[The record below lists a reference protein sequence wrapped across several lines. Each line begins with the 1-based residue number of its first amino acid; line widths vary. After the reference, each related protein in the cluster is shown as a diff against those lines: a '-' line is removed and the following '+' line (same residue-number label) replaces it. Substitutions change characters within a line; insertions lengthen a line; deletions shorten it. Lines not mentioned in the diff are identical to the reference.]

1 MIERLAR
8 VRPRLLLYVMTLL
21 VFLVPLAA
29 WLYLFKKPV
38 ADYRELQRTRASLE
52 VAIRESAQLPASID
66 TLTREVASLTRRV
79 RGEGPL
85 LPAGQMA
92 GHIIQQL
99 DLLAPRHGVQLVA
112 VRPGLERSVQMFEEV
127 PFDIEARGSYF
138 GLLEWLRSAEEQLAP
153 LVVTRFA
160 IAAGQPGE
168 ALHMRLKM
176 ASYRLIETAGSA
188 Q

>member
-1 MIERLAR
+1 MIERLAS
-8 VRPRLLLYVMTLL
+8 VRPKLLLYVMILL
-21 VFLVPLAA
+21 VLMVPVAA

-38 ADYRELQRTRASLE
+38 AEYRELLRTRASLE
-52 VAIRESAQLPASID
+52 VAIRESAQLPANIG
-66 TLTREVASLTRRV
+66 TLTREITALTRRV

-99 DLLAPRHGVQLVA
+99 DLLAPRYGVQLVA

-127 PFDIEARGSYF
+127 PFDIEAKGSYF
-138 GLLEWLRSAEEQLAP
+138 GLLEWLRNAEEQLAP

-168 ALHMRLKM
+168 ALNMRLKM
-176 ASYRLIETAGSA
+176 ASYRLAEAAGRA
-188 Q
+188 K